1 MCIRDRYLPILDF
14 RHLIGQYVTIH
25 DDVISHMNISE
36 VESIDGGAY
45 TCKAIN
51 AVGTVTHTARINV
64 YGKIILYILSF
75 MVKVNEQYWYFCLKI
90 FFQCF
95 CLNDNGQSNVRQGYL
110 TRSNDDIKSKYE
122 RSQLERLFNI
132 HYLSFCIFII
142 IFPSESWWYR
152 CWLYGI
158 GKERMITYSQR
169 Q

>member
-1 MCIRDRYLPILDF
+1 M
-14 RHLIGQYVTIH
+14 IGQYVTIH

-64 YGKIILYILSF
+64 YGKINLYILF
-75 MVKVNEQYWYFCLKI
+75 FIVKAYYEYISTSQI

-95 CLNDNGQSNVRQGYL
+95 CLNDNGQSNARQGYL
-110 TRSNDDIKSKYE
+110 TRCNDDIKSKYE

-142 IFPSESWWYR
+142 IFPSES
-152 CWLYGI
+152 
-158 GKERMITYSQR
+158 
-169 Q
+169 

>member
-1 MCIRDRYLPILDF
+1 
-14 RHLIGQYVTIH
+14 
-25 DDVISHMNISE
+25 MNISE

-75 MVKVNEQYWYFCLKI
+75 VVNVYSYASKVLNKNNTRLHRVFNEIDEHISASQI

-95 CLNDNGQSNVRQGYL
+95 CLNDNGQSNVRQGYF
-110 TRSNDDIKSKYE
+110 TRCNDDIKSKYE
-122 RSQLERLFNI
+122 RSQLESLFNI

>member
-1 MCIRDRYLPILDF
+1 MDHYVLQCTMEYLYISIFDC

-64 YGKIILYILSF
+64 YGKINLFIISF
-75 MVKVNEQYWYFCLKI
+75 IVKAWNKSNTRLHRVFNVIYEHISASQI

-110 TRSNDDIKSKYE
+110 LDVM
-122 RSQLERLFNI
+122 
-132 HYLSFCIFII
+132 
-142 IFPSESWWYR
+142 
-152 CWLYGI
+152 
-158 GKERMITYSQR
+158 MI
-169 Q
+169 